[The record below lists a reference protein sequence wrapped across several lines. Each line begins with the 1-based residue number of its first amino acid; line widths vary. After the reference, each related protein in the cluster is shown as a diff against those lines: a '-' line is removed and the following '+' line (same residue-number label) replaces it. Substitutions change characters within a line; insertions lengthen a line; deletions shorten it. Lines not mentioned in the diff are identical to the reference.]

1 MNNRILLLLGIMIV
15 TTVSAWITA
24 FRMRRRIKKALGSNA
39 TETELTSLATWMR
52 VDEEE
57 QLRRLQGPIIP
68 K

>member
-57 QLRRLQGPIIP
+57 QRRRLQGPIIP